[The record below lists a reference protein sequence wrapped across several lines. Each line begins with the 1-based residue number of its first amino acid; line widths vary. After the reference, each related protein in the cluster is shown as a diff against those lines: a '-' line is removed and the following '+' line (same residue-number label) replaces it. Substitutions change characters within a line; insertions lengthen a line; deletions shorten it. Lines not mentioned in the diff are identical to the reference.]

1 MRTEDVLA
9 HDPRVLSQ
17 AEREAYFEQGYV
29 LCRGL
34 LEDHWLARMR
44 DAYQRAVERS
54 RAAGSSN
61 QWFSLQPA
69 HSAAA
74 PRINRIERLPDQ
86 DPAFWDVAV
95 NSRAADLAADVVGP
109 DVVYRDSMVNVKC
122 PGSGGAVTWH
132 QDLPFYPHT
141 NVGTIQVLAALYD
154 VTADQGPLT
163 VVPGSHRN
171 EIFEHYDE
179 ANNWTG
185 EIRAGDLARID
196 LDSAVEL
203 TCAAG
208 DAVVLHPLT
217 VHGSGPNRS
226 AHSRPLLI
234 HGFDAADSRSYT
246 AMTWGNSHSGEIV
259 RGAPARYA
267 QHDDLRLRL
276 PPDWSK
282 GYTSIFDHQQQ
293 G

>member
-1 MRTEDVLA
+1 MDHLVIEGGVPLNGSIAVAGAKNAALPILAATLLCEGECRIEGVPDLRDIRTMLRLLTELGCEVSRDPEGTISVCVRDETAHEAPYDIVKEMRASFCVLGPLIA
-9 HDPRVLSQ
+9 RRGKAIVSMPGGCNLGLRPIDLHLKGLRAMGARID
-17 AEREAYFEQGYV
+17 FEQGYV

-54 RAAGSSN
+54 RAVAASN

-109 DVVYRDSMVNVKC
+109 DVIYRDSMINVKC

-141 NVGTIQVLAALYD
+141 NVGTIQVLTAL
-154 VTADQGPLT
+154 
-163 VVPGSHRN
+163 
-171 EIFEHYDE
+171 
-179 ANNWTG
+179 
-185 EIRAGDLARID
+185 
-196 LDSAVEL
+196 
-203 TCAAG
+203 
-208 DAVVLHPLT
+208 
-217 VHGSGPNRS
+217 
-226 AHSRPLLI
+226 
-234 HGFDAADSRSYT
+234 
-246 AMTWGNSHSGEIV
+246 
-259 RGAPARYA
+259 
-267 QHDDLRLRL
+267 
-276 PPDWSK
+276 
-282 GYTSIFDHQQQ
+282 
-293 G
+293 